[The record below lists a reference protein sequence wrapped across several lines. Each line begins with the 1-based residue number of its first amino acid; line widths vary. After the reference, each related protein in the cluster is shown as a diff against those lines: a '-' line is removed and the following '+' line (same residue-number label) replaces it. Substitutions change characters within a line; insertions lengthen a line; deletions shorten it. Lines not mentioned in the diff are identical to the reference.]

1 MVRMRNETEPIYPNS
16 PTITRLVDVGDLTKP
31 QLIQELQRHSISMN
45 ESAERLFAD
54 DRFTTSGTPY
64 KLKTVELTVRDLG
77 FPEGATTARL
87 FARANELGLE
97 LCPLELGPRLRLQC
111 LDQPQG
117 SHSGK
122 GILPGSG
129 CITIASKKISDE
141 VGFPNGFYLR
151 RLDDGLWL
159 RGYRASP
166 DVVFPADHQLIFNA
180 VPE

>member
-97 LCPLELGPRLRLQC
+97 LCPLELHLSWPECVSNSLRIHHILF
-111 LDQPQG
+111 LEAPVAPQRKPLLV
-117 SHSGK
+117 SV
-122 GILPGSG
+122 
-129 CITIASKKISDE
+129 AM
-141 VGFPNGFYLR
+141 R
-151 RLDDGLWL
+151 
-159 RGYRASP
+159 
-166 DVVFPADHQLIFNA
+166 DVHFQT
-180 VPE
+180 E